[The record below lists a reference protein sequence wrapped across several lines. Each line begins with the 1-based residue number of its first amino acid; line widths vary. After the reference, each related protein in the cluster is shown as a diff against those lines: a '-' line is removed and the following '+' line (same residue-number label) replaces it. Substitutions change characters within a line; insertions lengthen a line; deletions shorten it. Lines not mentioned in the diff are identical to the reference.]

1 VLVISRIEG
10 YRSELHDAEDFRD
23 IWEIVKDSVKDV
35 LQQYRVGM
43 MLFLDDL
50 HLHVGAYHQVG
61 TNNIVMNRV
70 LLEVVESTVQD
81 SLRINAF
88 IYHILL
94 HEYLHALGYISERE
108 VKALVRQ
115 VSNACFGSQHVVTQ
129 LANEGPWT
137 VLQNIP
143 LRSFQMPKRMIEIVK
158 DFESS
163 NQNYIA

>member
-1 VLVISRIEG
+1 MK
-10 YRSELHDAEDFRD
+10 DT
-23 IWEIVKDSVKDV
+23 VKDE

-50 HLHVGAYHQVG
+50 HLYVGAYHQVG

-70 LLEVVESTVQD
+70 LLEVVESTVHD
-81 SLRINAF
+81 PLRVNAF

-94 HEYLHALGYISERE
+94 HEYLHALGYINERE
-108 VKALVRQ
+108 VRSLVRQ

-137 VLQNIP
+137 ILQNIP
-143 LRSFQMPKRMIEIVK
+143 LRRFQVPKRMIEIVK
-158 DFESS
+158 DFDSS

>member
-1 VLVISRIEG
+1 
-10 YRSELHDAEDFRD
+10 
-23 IWEIVKDSVKDV
+23 
-35 LQQYRVGM
+35 
-43 MLFLDDL
+43 
-50 HLHVGAYHQVG
+50 
-61 TNNIVMNRV
+61 MNRV

-81 SLRINAF
+81 PLRINAF

-94 HEYLHALGYISERE
+94 HEYLHALGYLNERE
-108 VKALVRQ
+108 VKSLVRQ
-115 VSNACFGSQHVVTQ
+115 VSNACFGAQHVVTQ

-143 LRSFQMPKRMIEIVK
+143 LRSFQVPKRMIEIVK